1 MKFEDIEIMSP
12 VGSYESLMGAIQGGA
27 NSVYFGVGELNM
39 RSRSANN
46 FTIDD
51 LRNIVAIA
59 QENNL
64 RTYLTLNTIIYNE
77 ELDYILI
84 INSEVNEDCF
94 IFPADFF

>member
-64 RTYLTLNTIIYNE
+64 RTYLTLNTII
-77 ELDYILI
+77 
-84 INSEVNEDCF
+84 
-94 IFPADFF
+94 

>member
-64 RTYLTLNTIIYNE
+64 RT
-77 ELDYILI
+77 
-84 INSEVNEDCF
+84 
-94 IFPADFF
+94 